1 MSHRILIAVC
11 LTLCL
16 ASTVLAQQTPRAD
29 APTSLEYLSRFDYL
43 LSAAALANDDIR
55 YGWDVHFSG
64 DVDVVDYVRGR
75 LASYMDYQ
83 VMLGDELRPFDPNQA
98 NYTLELSMSYR
109 VHRTEVAA
117 IFHHVSR
124 HLSDREKLFPVA
136 WNILGVR
143 VLRQMTIRGT
153 AFDIVGDVGGTTQY
167 VNVDYR
173 VAGNL
178 EVVAR
183 RPLTPRT
190 GWFARGVG
198 HVMGVTDELGRP
210 TQFGGLV
217 EGGIR
222 LGGEAAVGELFIG
235 YERRFDADPVDFQ
248 AQRWFLVGF
257 RALRR

>member
-1 MSHRILIAVC
+1 LSRRILIAVC
-11 LTLCL
+11 LILCL
-16 ASTVLAQQTPRAD
+16 ASTVSAQQTPLTET
-29 APTSLEYLSRFDYL
+29 PTSPEFLPRYDFQ

-55 YGWDVHFSG
+55 YSWDVHFGG
-64 DVDVVDYVRGR
+64 DIDVVDYVRGR

-83 VMLGDELRPFDPNQA
+83 AMLGDELRPFDPNQG
-98 NYTLELSMSYR
+98 NYILELSMSYR
-109 VHRTEVAA
+109 IGRTEMAA

-124 HLSDREKLFPVA
+124 HLSDRAKLYPIA

-143 VLRQMTIRGT
+143 ALRQLRKGDTT
-153 AFDIVGDVGGTTQY
+153 FDIVADVGATTQH

-173 VAGNL
+173 VSGNL
-178 EVVAR
+178 DVVAR
-183 RPLTPRT
+183 RPLTPRV
-190 GWFARGVG
+190 GMFARGVG
-198 HVMGVTDELGRP
+198 HVMGVTEERGRP

-222 LGGEAAVGELFIG
+222 LIGEAAVGELFIG